1 MKKRMTD
8 ILYFHGLDSSLSDEK
23 RNILNPFGNVI
34 APTFNYRDP
43 KVLLGITD
51 LFDDLDIETT
61 VVIGSSFG
69 GYLANVFSVSYDMPC
84 LLFNPALAYRSV
96 DLALEMPLDKDIL
109 NLSFVVLGKQDE
121 VIHYEDSLNFI
132 SQHFKGPKQVVIEEH
147 MGHRVPVDIFE
158 KYTRQFFK
166 FLKIPESSSD

>member
-1 MKKRMTD
+1 MTD

-69 GYLANVFSVSYDMPC
+69 GYLANIFSVSYDLPC
-84 LLFNPALAYRSV
+84 LLFNPALANRSV
-96 DLALEMPLDKDIL
+96 DLALEMPLDKNIL
-109 NLSFVVLGKQDE
+109 SLSYIVLGKKDD
-121 VIHYEDSLNFI
+121 VIDYEDSLNFI
-132 SQHFKGPKQVVIEEH
+132 TEHFKGPKEVFIEED

-158 KYTRQFFK
+158 KHTRQFFK
-166 FLKIPESSSD
+166 ILNVPEAVSS